1 MNAQAHV
8 KEVSKVRFN
17 SDGSYLISV
26 GKTDRAIMIWQV
38 LPMQTA
44 SATSTA
50 GTSTAL
56 AVLPV

>member
-1 MNAQAHV
+1 MNAFAHV

-38 LPMQTA
+38 LPMQNAPAA
-44 SATSTA
+44 S
-50 GTSTAL
+50 STAL
-56 AVLPV
+56 AVLPA